1 VRRFPFLATGIVALA
16 IAAMIGLGVWQLHR
30 ATWKEALLARYTA
43 AQNMP
48 PVAFQPLATDDALLF
63 RRSSAVCLEPVNWTT
78 TPGRNRA
85 GEPGWRWIV
94 NCRTG
99 AEGPGATF
107 DMGWS
112 AGWQG
117 KVTWRGGRV
126 AGVIASRPDHR
137 SVVGKALGR
146 GAPAGLMIIADTP
159 APGLKPSAYPA
170 IADIP
175 NNHMAYAVQW
185 FLFALIAAVIY
196 GLALRWRGR
205 GAG

>member
-1 VRRFPFLATGIVALA
+1 MATGIVALA
-16 IAAMIGLGVWQLHR
+16 IAAMITLGVWQLRR
-30 ATWKEALLARYTA
+30 ATWKEALLARYAA
-43 AQNMP
+43 AQHLP
-48 PVAFQPLATDDALLF
+48 PVAFQPLATDDTLLF
-63 RRSSAVCLEPVNWTT
+63 RRSSAVCLEPISWTT

-99 AEGPGATF
+99 AEGPGVTF

-112 AGWQG
+112 PGWQG
-117 KVTWRGGRV
+117 KVGWRGGRV
-126 AGVIASRPDHR
+126 EGMIASRPDHR
-137 SVVGKALGR
+137 SVLGKALGH
-146 GAPAGLMIIADTP
+146 GAPAGLMIIAEKP
-159 APGLKPSAYPA
+159 APGLRPSAYPS

-196 GLALRWRGR
+196 VMALRRRTRGE
-205 GAG
+205 A